1 MDFSTIKKLQ
11 TEKLFIYEFFLVP
24 SFFKRSGWK
33 PLTSVTKNTI
43 RFQNHE
49 ALLLVL
55 HWVSLTKSSCKPCL
69 SCCDL
74 SSVDSKVTEK
84 KKNMIKIC

>member
-1 MDFSTIKKLQ
+1 MTGRADFSATKKWQ
-11 TEKLFIYEFFLVP
+11 AEKLFIYEFFLVP

-55 HWVSLTKSSCKPCL
+55 HWVSLTKSSCKSCL
-69 SCCDL
+69 SFCDL
-74 SSVDSKVTEK
+74 SSVDSKVIEK
-84 KKNMIKIC
+84 NKT